1 MSKAGLSRGYWRF
14 LTAAGVSNLGDG
26 ISSVA
31 YPWLASAVTRS
42 PILIAM
48 MGFASRLPWLL
59 FTLFAGVI
67 SDRFDRKRIIIAMDF
82 FRGVMTVC
90 VAISVGLLSDSL
102 PRLGELTSGQEIQT
116 QWPLYIILLVS
127 ALLFGFAEVL
137 RDNTAQTFMPA
148 LVDKEGLEKA
158 NGRLWNA
165 ESIAVNFVGPPLG
178 SFLIGVA
185 VFLPFWVD
193 AATFFISV
201 ALVASIGGSFRKI
214 KDPAESAAKEKVNFK
229 RDIKEGFSWLWK
241 HSLFRFLAIVLGLM
255 NFTNTLVEATYI
267 LFAQEVLKTSV
278 NQYAILGMAGAI
290 GGLLGGTFGDRVA
303 GKLGRGTALKL
314 TLIYGPIAA
323 LGIGLTTSWIV
334 VFIISIGFGFT
345 SVIWNLIT
353 VSLRQS
359 TIPAHLLGRVNSVY
373 RFFGWGTIP
382 VGIFLGG
389 LIVRILSDHIGRT
402 SALRSVYFISAA
414 LSASILLLALPRLSN
429 ERIEAAR
436 GEARA

>member
-1 MSKAGLSRGYWRF
+1 MSKAQLSRGYWRF

-42 PILIAM
+42 PLLIAM
-48 MGFASRLPWLL
+48 MSFASRLPWLL
-59 FTLFAGVI
+59 FTLFAGVL
-67 SDRFDRKRIIIAMDF
+67 SDHFDRKRIIIAMDF
-82 FRGVMTVC
+82 FRGVMTIL
-90 VAISVGLLSDSL
+90 VALSVGFLHSSL
-102 PRLGELTSGQEIQT
+102 PKLDQLTSGDSIPT
-116 QWPLYIILLVS
+116 QWPLYIILLIS

-165 ESIAVNFVGPPLG
+165 ESIAVNFIGPPLG
-178 SFLIGVA
+178 SLLIGIA
-185 VFLPFWVD
+185 IFLPFWVD

-201 ALVASIGGSFRKI
+201 ALVASIGGTFRKI
-214 KDPAESAAKEKVNFK
+214 PEQSKEKVQFK
-229 RDIKEGFSWLWK
+229 RDIKEGFAWLWS
-241 HSLFRFLAIVLGLM
+241 HSLFKFLAIVLGLM
-255 NFTNTLVEATYI
+255 NFTNTLVESTYI

-278 NQYAILGMAGAI
+278 TQYAILGMAGAI
-290 GGLLGGTFGDRVA
+290 GGLLGGTFGDRIA
-303 GKLGRGTALKL
+303 ARLGRGAALKL
-314 TLIYGPIAA
+314 TLLYSPIAA
-323 LGIGLTTSWIV
+323 LGIGLTTSWVV
-334 VFIISIGFGFT
+334 VFIISIGFGLT

-359 TIPAHLLGRVNSVY
+359 TIPSHLLGRVNSVY

-382 VGIFLGG
+382 IGIFCGG
-389 LIVRILSDHIGRT
+389 LLVKVLANHIGRVD
-402 SALRSVYFISAA
+402 ALRSVYFISAA
-414 LSASILLLALPRLSN
+414 LSAILLLLAAPRLSN
-429 ERIEAAR
+429 ERIEEAR